1 MKNLLN
7 QLHYA
12 ATALCFF
19 FCSSTVWAQQKM
31 ELEIWPDGAP
41 NTNNIT
47 EPEQILE
54 GMRIGRI
61 SRPTLTVYL
70 PEKSCGKAII
80 ACPGGGYTYVAT
92 RHEGHDMAQWF
103 NEQGIAF
110 AVLKYRTPNGHYD
123 VPLTDALEAIRLLR
137 RNAEKWNIRQVGIM
151 GASAGGHLASTAATH
166 YTADSRPDFQLLFY
180 PVVSMQKGVTHSGS
194 RQQLLGRQPSDE
206 LIRHFSNELHVDSL
220 TPPAL
225 IIHCSDDAA
234 VRPENSLRYYKALI
248 AHRVPATLIC
258 YPKGGHGWGFSDSFP
273 YKKEWMAEVRKWLE
287 ML

>member
-1 MKNLLN
+1 
-7 QLHYA
+7 
-12 ATALCFF
+12 
-19 FCSSTVWAQQKM
+19 M

-180 PVVSMQKGVTHSGS
+180 PVVSMQKGVTHNGS
-194 RQQLLGRQPSDE
+194 RQ
-206 LIRHFSNELHVDSL
+206 
-220 TPPAL
+220 
-225 IIHCSDDAA
+225 
-234 VRPENSLRYYKALI
+234 
-248 AHRVPATLIC
+248 
-258 YPKGGHGWGFSDSFP
+258 
-273 YKKEWMAEVRKWLE
+273 
-287 ML
+287 